1 MCVCWGGLISQQ
13 QVHAQKEYPISLL
26 PRALRNHDYTLYSY
40 YHNHCFSKHYQHQK
54 RERRGGGEQGD
65 RVGGEDRQGE
75 GRGGV
80 KGGRRGKIRGVSS

>member
-54 RERRGGGEQGD
+54 RDKNEEEEGSREGGWEGKTD
-65 RVGGEDRQGE
+65 RVRGEE
-75 GRGGV
+75 E
-80 KGGRRGKIRGVSS
+80 